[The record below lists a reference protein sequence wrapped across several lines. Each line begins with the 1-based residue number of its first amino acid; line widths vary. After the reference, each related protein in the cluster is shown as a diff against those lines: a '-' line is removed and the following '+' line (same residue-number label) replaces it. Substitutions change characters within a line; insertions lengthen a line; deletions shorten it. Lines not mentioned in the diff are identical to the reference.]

1 MSGSGKRGD
10 APKEI
15 VDSFNSHVKSK
26 SDLFSTWLANDG
38 DWLEVTYA
46 VGLRVRTSDSVRQ
59 CQRLM
64 TRAEIEAKFSDKR
77 IVDGIIKTK
86 TDRGLFIPSPDC
98 PDEVDAR
105 MYKMFD
111 TTLWENLNQNTKDQT
126 LAGGVDGLTPTQA
139 AALAQKMIGNKLPG
153 PFACAKESALTLSLM
168 DEANGEVSKKRT
180 ATSKGLAMG
189 ANKKML
195 TFLKTLAKV
204 VEDVAALDLQVDRLA
219 TEPKATAFL
228 IMLSESRTQVMAEYE
243 VMRIATTIEKPDS
256 SEIDALNSMKS
267 ELDGMLAS
275 MKLDVSRVGK
285 MFPDPDAKPKAAP
298 KLKVPKAPPAEGA
311 ELQAP
316 KPKRQAKAK
325 AKAEAKAVCGGGS
338 EQPTAGA

>member
-26 SDLFSTWLANDG
+26 CDLFSTWLANDG
-38 DWLEVTYA
+38 DWVEVTYA

-64 TRAEIEAKFSDKR
+64 TRAEIEAKFTDKR

-111 TTLWENLNQNTKDQT
+111 TTMWENLNQNTKDQT
-126 LAGGVDGLTPTQA
+126 LTGEVDGLTPTQA
-139 AALAQKMIGNKLPG
+139 AELAQKMIGNKLPG

-180 ATSKGLAMG
+180 ATSKALAMG

-228 IMLSESRTQVMAEYE
+228 IMLSESRTQVMTEYE
-243 VMRIATTIEKPDS
+243 LMRIATTTEKPDS

-311 ELQAP
+311 VLQAP
-316 KPKRQAKAK
+316 KPKRPAKAK
-325 AKAEAKAVCGGGS
+325 AKAEAKAVGGGGS